1 MHKKNIKKTFLIFVI
16 FLFAISIGYSA
27 LYEKISLNATASLKT
42 NRANNDYNLEYKLTS
57 WNSGKYEYQFNP
69 ISLTYT
75 GKENVNTW
83 EIIIEV
89 PDDSTIS
96 ACWNVK
102 CIMRNGKL
110 IIRNER
116 SNATIKPNTTLTN
129 FGFQIST
136 AMANYELNVED
147 INFYTPSNPN
157 PNEQI
162 ITDNISVEYSNRG
175 GWQSGEKY
183 VSQIYID
190 IKNNTNVDF
199 SYWELIIKRPPNSSI
214 KSLWGASFVEKDDT
228 IIITGENGNNSFYSS
243 NSKSIGMQIEVEDAN
258 TQLETLK
265 VFGKGIVE

>member
-102 CIMRNGKL
+102 CIMQNGKL

-147 INFYTPSNPN
+147 VNFYTPSNPN

-162 ITDNISVEYSNRG
+162 ITDNIGVEYSNRG

-199 SYWELIIKRPPNSSI
+199 SYWELIIKRLPNSSI

-258 TQLETLK
+258 TQLEILK